1 MKSKVILTIAAVGVL
16 GAGAAAYWKTQSE
29 VPRILFIDSYHAG
42 YEWSDGLTAGV
53 KQVLAEHNVE
63 LRIHRMDTKRNN
75 SEAFKQQAALKAKGI
90 IDEFKP
96 DVVIAADDNASKY
109 LIVPYYRGGNLPFV
123 FAGVN
128 WDASVYGF
136 PASNVT
142 GMVEVSAVRE
152 MIDIVQSISGGER
165 IGSLGAD
172 TTTMRKEVQKTKEI
186 LGIEFDEVVYI
197 KTFDQWKR
205 EFLAM
210 QDKVDILYLYNN
222 AGIDGWNN
230 DQAVAFVRENTRI
243 PSASV
248 QAWMAPYVLVT
259 HTKDPVEQGEYAAQT
274 AMRILHGTS
283 PSTIPLTTNRRG
295 RTIINNAL
303 ANQLN
308 LEIPASIIS
317 VADDVL
323 R

>member
-16 GAGAAAYWKTQSE
+16 GIGAAAYWKTQSD

-42 YEWSDGLTAGV
+42 YEWSDGITAGV
-53 KQVLAEHNVE
+53 KQVLAEHKVK

-75 SEAFKQQAALKAKGI
+75 SEDFKKQAALAAKGVI
-90 IDEFKP
+90 EEFNP
-96 DVVIAADDNASKY
+96 DIVIAADDNASKY

-128 WDASVYGF
+128 WDASGYGF

-152 MIDIVQSISGGER
+152 MIDIVQSISGGESL
-165 IGSLGAD
+165 GSLGAD
-172 TTTMRKEVQKTKEI
+172 TTTMRKEVEKTKEI
-186 LGIEFDEVVYI
+186 LGIEFDEVIYV
-197 KTFDQWKR
+197 KTFDDWKR
-205 EFLAM
+205 EFISM

-222 AGIDGWNN
+222 AGIEGWDN
-230 DQAVAFVRENTRI
+230 DQATAFVRENIRI

-248 QAWMAPYVLVT
+248 QSWMAPYVLVT

-283 PSTIPLTTNRRG
+283 PSAIPLTTNRRG
-295 RTIINNAL
+295 RTIINNNL
-303 ANQLN
+303 ARQLN
-308 LEIPASIIS
+308 LEIPASVIS
-317 VADDVL
+317 AADNVL